1 MDRSDFWHFTPF
13 RVRYYEADAQGIL
26 FNANY
31 LAYFDTCI
39 VEYLRD
45 LPFDW
50 IDEKAKHNTDFH
62 TVRALVEYATPVR
75 YDEEIEIGTKI
86 EKLGRSSMT
95 FKFAIFGKGESNV
108 RSTGGGCVGECGS
121 GCAQVRA
128 AAHRIARARREE
140 RKISR
145 AGLAQHEKPRE
156 GLFAGPAD
164 LLFSR
169 KRRPSTGAHRVR
181 RPHECGK
188 CRDRARCR
196 WTAVR

>member
-108 RSTGGGCVGECGS
+108 RSTGEVVWVN
-121 GCAQVRA
+121 ADQ
-128 AAHRIARARREE
+128 AAHKSAPLPTELRERVAKKE
-140 RKISR
+140 K
-145 AGLAQHEKPRE
+145 LAEP
-156 GLFAGPAD
+156 
-164 LLFSR
+164 
-169 KRRPSTGAHRVR
+169 V
-181 RPHECGK
+181 
-188 CRDRARCR
+188 
-196 WTAVR
+196 